1 MLFFL
6 KRYYGAVIFL
16 LRLDVR
22 VLTQEPTELLR
33 HRGCAAS
40 VTVNAVA
47 AALTSPG

>member
-6 KRYYGAVIFL
+6 KRYYGAVIL

-33 HRGCAAS
+33 HRGCAA
-40 VTVNAVA
+40 
-47 AALTSPG
+47 LSP